1 MIEWLMNNQQ
11 LISLLI
17 SASTLLVWVFYAQ
30 LLLLNFRRQRKPS
43 LIINRGAGK
52 GLGSLCLI
60 SNMSAEPMFI
70 NQLTVSIETSKG
82 PLEVDVTDIR
92 QSIDEEDGASPD
104 LPIYQT
110 THQGPMR
117 SGDFIH
123 IGTFQGMLLA
133 VAEQHG
139 IELDGLKPVGDWE
152 FHTLEV
158 RAVAFY
164 GPERHPI
171 GVLRRFRLHGCGEP
185 DCALI
190 PESPFTHQLLSRRD
204 RRKVRQWLSESLG

>member
-1 MIEWLMNNQQ
+1 MIDWLKDNHQ
-11 LISLLI
+11 LISLVI

-30 LLLLNFRRQRKPS
+30 LLLLNFKRQRKPS
-43 LIINRGAGK
+43 LIINRGAGR
-52 GLGSLCLI
+52 GLSSLCLI

-70 NQLTVSIETSKG
+70 NQLVVRIETSKG
-82 PLEVDVTDIR
+82 PLELDVTDVR
-92 QSIDEEDGASPD
+92 QSIDDETAASPD
-104 LPIYQT
+104 LAIYQA
-110 THQGPMR
+110 THQGPLR

-123 IGTFQGMLLA
+123 IGTFRSMLHS
-133 VAEQHG
+133 VAGNHG
-139 IELDGLKPVGDWE
+139 IKLNGYKPEGDWV

-171 GVLRRFRLHGCGEP
+171 GVLRRFKLADRGEP

-190 PESPFTHQLLSRRD
+190 PEGPFTEQLLSRRH
-204 RRKVRQWLSESLG
+204 RRRVLGWLKEAP

>member
-1 MIEWLMNNQQ
+1 MIEWLKNNHQ
-11 LISLLI
+11 LISLII

-52 GLGSLCLI
+52 GLSSLCLI

-70 NQLTVSIETSKG
+70 NQLVVSVETSKG
-82 PLEVDVTDIR
+82 PLELDVTDIW
-92 QSIDEEDGASPD
+92 QSIDDEDSASPD
-104 LPIYQT
+104 LPIHQT
-110 THQGPMR
+110 THQGPLR

-123 IGTFQGMLLA
+123 IGTFHGMLRN
-133 VAEQHG
+133 VAERHG
-139 IELDGLKPVGDWE
+139 IELDGYRPRGDWT
-152 FHTLEV
+152 FHVLEI

-171 GVLRRFRLHGCGEP
+171 GVLRRFHLGDTDGP
-185 DCALI
+185 DCVLI
-190 PESPFTHQLLSRRD
+190 PESPFTQQLLSRRD
-204 RRKVRQWLSESLG
+204 RRKVRRWLTESLG

>member
-1 MIEWLMNNQQ
+1 MIEWLKNNHA
-11 LISLLI
+11 LVSLAI

-70 NQLTVSIETSKG
+70 NRLVVCLETSKG
-82 PLEVDVTDIR
+82 PLELDVTDIR
-92 QSIDEEDGASPD
+92 QSIDEESVASPD
-104 LPIYQT
+104 LIIHQT
-110 THQGPMR
+110 THQGPLR
-117 SGDFIH
+117 SGEFFH
-123 IGTFQGMLLA
+123 IGTFQGMLCR

-139 IELDGLKPVGDWE
+139 IELNGHRPAGDLQ
-152 FHTLEV
+152 FYVLEI

-171 GVLRRFRLHGCGEP
+171 GVLRRFRLHDHGDP
-185 DCALI
+185 DCTLV
-190 PESPFTHQLLSRRD
+190 PESPLTRQLLSRKG
-204 RRKVRQWLSESLG
+204 RRQARRWLNESLD